1 MHATPMVLV
10 CTDRASRGIDTA
22 HVEHVVLFDFP
33 RDPSE
38 YVRRAGRVSRGA
50 GGTGLV
56 SILVLGRQVC
66 CAELDSDGPCRL
78 ASDASPGHSECDTP
92 MMNAWKSMFCTC
104 NMRFS
109 SCERRGLDQRC
120 RGMALTPWQPCP
132 CRGCLMSLQAVFF
145 QVTSR
150 RVSETILCV
159 VRV

>member
-1 MHATPMVLV
+1 MHAAPMVLV

-66 CAELDSDGPCRL
+66 CPDTCIPCLYHKHLLL
-78 ASDASPGHSECDTP
+78 ARTGTFPALQRHGARSFVAL
-92 MMNAWKSMFCTC
+92 SM
-104 NMRFS
+104 
-109 SCERRGLDQRC
+109 GL
-120 RGMALTPWQPCP
+120 P
-132 CRGCLMSLQAVFF
+132 
-145 QVTSR
+145 
-150 RVSETILCV
+150 
-159 VRV
+159 